1 MLWYLNFFECIC
13 TKLYPK
19 CTRQLFSQW
28 SVCCVSRKI
37 ISCSLKDNKNNPLL
51 FLGPCSTL
59 SFHPANVEKDRG
71 WKCNLLSGCYQD
83 RVLYFLS
90 TRSCFNHRLLPV
102 DWLLECCHDGRLA
115 LTLMVASVVAFGN
128 ILLPLCFC
136 SGKAAPP
143 SLSWISHY
151 IPIRL

>member
-1 MLWYLNFFECIC
+1 MLWNSIC

-19 CTRQLFSQW
+19 FTCQLLPQLPM
-28 SVCCVSRKI
+28 CRVSRKI
-37 ISCSLKDNKNNPLL
+37 ISCGLKDNKNNPLL

-59 SFHPANVEKDRG
+59 SFHLILPTLKRTAG
-71 WKCNLLSGCYQD
+71 WKCNLVSGCYQD
-83 RVLYFLS
+83 GVLYFLS
-90 TRSCFNHRLLPV
+90 TQSCFNHQLLPV
-102 DWLLECCHDGRLA
+102 NRLLKCCHDGCPA

-128 ILLPLCFC
+128 HPAFPPSC

-151 IPIRL
+151 ILIRL